1 MKSAFLIFG
10 TVLLG
15 MAVNLPALADT
26 PDTADQAAIKKILN
40 DGCQSWISGK
50 AQDAVDLYVSDIVV
64 YDIAP
69 PRQKNHDQV
78 VQFNTMLAE
87 NTVGK
92 PTCIYEEIHP
102 VILAKNLAYSYSLL
116 YVAGRMKD
124 GNSFS
129 FRERSTNVWK
139 KIGGKWRC
147 LHEHNSVPVDVI
159 TGQADLQ
166 SKP

>member
-1 MKSAFLIFG
+1 
-10 TVLLG
+10 
-15 MAVNLPALADT
+15 
-26 PDTADQAAIKKILN
+26 
-40 DGCQSWISGK
+40 
-50 AQDAVDLYVSDIVV
+50 VDLYVSDIVV

-78 VQFNTMLAE
+78 VQFNKMLAE
-87 NTVGK
+87 NTVGE
-92 PTCIYEEIHP
+92 PTCVYEEIHP
-102 VILAKNLAYSYSLL
+102 VVVSKNFAYSYSI
-116 YVAGRMKD
+116 VHAAGKMKD
-124 GNSFS
+124 GKEFD

-147 LHEHNSVPVDVI
+147 LHEHNSVPVDVM

>member
-1 MKSAFLIFG
+1 MKSAYLLFT

-15 MAVNLPALADT
+15 LAVNMLAMAET

-50 AQDAVDLYVSDIVV
+50 AQESVDLYVNDIVV

-78 VQFNTMLAE
+78 VQFNKMLAE

-92 PTCIYEEIHP
+92 PICVYEEIHP
-102 VILAKNLAYSYSLL
+102 VVVSKNFAYSYSIIHA
-116 YVAGRMKD
+116 AGKMKD
-124 GNSFS
+124 GKEFD

-147 LHEHNSVPVDVI
+147 LHEHNSVPVDVV